1 MTLER
6 FLVSDLTSS
15 SYLET
20 LFGTGIR
27 FYLWHFYMFDFYTL
41 LAFRT
46 GGNLWSLVGN
56 QDFYTEILKRSAK
69 VRDLVHSSQFLVCVA
84 GGW

>member
-1 MTLER
+1 VDFAILVQCAFTLLGFLSENVTFKR

-15 SYLET
+15 SYLEA
-20 LFGTGIR
+20 LFGTGVR
-27 FYLWHFYMFDFYTL
+27 FYLWHFYIFNFYTL

-56 QDFYTEILKRSAK
+56 QDFIPKS
-69 VRDLVHSSQFLVCVA
+69 
-84 GGW
+84 